1 MAWTVKIEQDEDGSL
16 VIPIPDEVL
25 AQIDVGIGDSLYLV
39 EEYVSTA
46 RCLVLSK
53 TPRIPDRVDELIE
66 HWNNEDPGT
75 NEESG
80 TRHE

>member
-1 MAWTVKIEQDEDGSL
+1 MAWTVRIKQDEDGSL

-25 AQIDVGIGDSLYLV
+25 AQIGVGIGDSLYLV

-66 HWNNEDPGT
+66 YWNNEDSGT